1 MSVTLG
7 INPITWTNDDM
18 PELGGDTPLE
28 VCLTEA
34 RAAGYAGIE
43 LGGKFPREAAV
54 LRPLL
59 ARHQLD
65 LVSGWYSAHLA
76 RRTVAEEL
84 AAVSAHLDLLA
95 AMGCK
100 AMVFAEGHGSTDGD
114 PAAPLS
120 TRPVLNE
127 TAWPGFCARLNEVAR
142 HLRGRGVRLAFH
154 HHMGTVI
161 QTEAE
166 IDRLMANTD
175 PDVGLLLDTG
185 HLVFAGG
192 DPVAVARRHGSRI
205 VHVHC
210 KDVRAAVLAEV
221 LRNDRSFLRA
231 VLDGVF
237 TVPGDGSID
246 FAAVLIE
253 LRRAGYAGWLVVEAE
268 QDPAKAHPLTYATMG
283 FANLKRA
290 AEDAGFRVDVRGRL
304 RQTTGLEG

>member
-1 MSVTLG
+1 MAVTLG

-18 PELGGDTPLE
+18 PELGGDIPLE
-28 VCLTEA
+28 VCLSEA

-43 LGGKFPREAAV
+43 LGGKFPRESAA
-54 LRPLL
+54 LQPLL
-59 ARHQLD
+59 AQHHLD
-65 LVSGWYSAHLA
+65 LASGWYSAHLA
-76 RRTVAEEL
+76 RRSVAEEL

-120 TRPVLNE
+120 TRPILADA
-127 TAWPGFCARLNEVAR
+127 AWPAFCAKLNAVAR
-142 HLRGRGVRLAFH
+142 HLRGHGVQMAFH
-154 HHMGTVI
+154 HHMGTVV

-192 DPVAVARRHGSRI
+192 DPAAVARRYGSRI

-210 KDVRAAVLAEV
+210 KDVRPAVLADA
-221 LRNDRSFLRA
+221 LRADHSFLHA
-231 VLDGVF
+231 VLDGLF

-246 FAAVLIE
+246 YAAVLTE

-268 QDPAKAHPLTYATMG
+268 QDPAKAHPLTYARMG
-283 FANLKRA
+283 FTNLKRA
-290 AEDAGFRVDVRGRL
+290 AEAAGFAVDVR
-304 RQTTGLEG
+304 

>member
-28 VCLTEA
+28 VCLAEA

-43 LGGKFPREAAV
+43 LGGKFPRQSAV

-59 ARHQLD
+59 ALHHLD

-76 RRTVAEEL
+76 RRTVNEEL
-84 AAVSAHLDLLA
+84 AAVSQHLDLLA
-95 AMGCK
+95 AMGC
-100 AMVFAEGHGSTDGD
+100 AVMVFAEGHGSTDGD

-120 TRPVLNE
+120 TRPILNDA
-127 TAWPGFCARLNEVAR
+127 AWPEFCAKLNEVAR
-142 HLRGRGVRLAFH
+142 HLRRRGVRMAFH

-192 DPVAVARRHGSRI
+192 DPVAVARRHGARI

-210 KDVRAAVLAEV
+210 KDVRATVLADV
-221 LRNDRSFLRA
+221 LLEDRSFLRA

-246 FAAVLIE
+246 YAAVLTA
-253 LRRAGYAGWLVVEAE
+253 LHDAGYSGWLVVEAE
-268 QDPAKAHPLTYATMG
+268 QDPAKAHPLTYARMG
-283 FANLKRA
+283 FTNLKRA
-290 AEDAGFRVDVRGRL
+290 AEDAGFTVDIR
-304 RQTTGLEG
+304 